1 MMQLLFRNRWLA
13 LMWVAV
19 LLISIGSYFGEG
31 GGHEQVDRASA
42 QLRAQQ
48 AEMQKDDGGHSFVID
63 ADNDGFSSEEELV
76 DGADPDA
83 EKDAQPKVLPTE
95 EVVDTYVLVD
105 KPPVAPAPAA
115 GPPPPAQ
122 P

>member
-1 MMQLLFRNRWLA
+1 MMQLIFRNRWLA

-19 LLISIGSYFGEG
+19 SLISIGSYVSDG

-63 ADNDGFSSEEELV
+63 ADSDGFTSDEELV
-76 DGADPDA
+76 DAAAPDA
-83 EKDAQPKVLPTE
+83 EQQAQQKSAPQQQDQI
-95 EVVDTYVLVD
+95 VDTYVLVD
-105 KPPVAPAPAA
+105 NQPVPARTSAV
-115 GPPPPAQ
+115 Q

>member
-13 LMWVAV
+13 LMWVV
-19 LLISIGSYFGEG
+19 VSLISIGSYFGEG
-31 GGHEQVDRASA
+31 GGHEKVDRASA

-63 ADNDGFSSEEELV
+63 ADSDGFSSEEELV
-76 DGADPDA
+76 DGADPDE
-83 EKDAQPKVLPTE
+83 EKDAQPKPQPTQE
-95 EVVDTYVLVD
+95 IADTYVLVD
-105 KPPVAPAPAA
+105 NRPSAPAPA
-115 GPPPPAQ
+115 Q

>member
-1 MMQLLFRNRWLA
+1 MMQLIFRNRWLA

-19 LLISIGSYFGEG
+19 SLISIGSYVSDG

-63 ADNDGFSSEEELV
+63 ADSDGFTSDEELV
-76 DGADPDA
+76 DAAIPDG
-83 EKDAQPKVLPTE
+83 EKQAQQKSAPPQQE
-95 EVVDTYVLVD
+95 QIADTYVLVD
-105 KPPVAPAPAA
+105 SPPAA
-115 GPPPPAQ
+115 PVPVGASVVQ